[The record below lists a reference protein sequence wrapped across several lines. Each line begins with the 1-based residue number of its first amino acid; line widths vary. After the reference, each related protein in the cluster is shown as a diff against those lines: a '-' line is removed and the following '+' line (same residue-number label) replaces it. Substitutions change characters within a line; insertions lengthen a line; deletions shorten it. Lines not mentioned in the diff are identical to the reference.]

1 MNKVM
6 SEEDFQSVVA
16 AIVEQFDNA
25 AAGMEEHGIPAFKDP
40 EMQQKCFLRY
50 DRLAEQMFVNNFG
63 QPWAGRE
70 NCLWVKAREALRTS
84 QTPMHITIS
93 GEGLEESIHLIDHH
107 GNKVISVS
115 ALAERLAQ
123 ESWLK
128 GRMVDFITL
137 TLEDIESSVQPYKIL
152 MSEDPALN
160 QAGAKQLLNTVV
172 SMRSGLLGVERFD
185 RMPGWLE
192 KSLSI
197 QSMDESRQRLLEL
210 SESNADLMQQIY
222 QELAENAYRVMF
234 EEMQESEFSADQV
247 DRLCKEVANA
257 AAKPTV
263 IVVREGLNLMKSW
276 VEMRKTGQ
284 N

>member
-25 AAGMEEHGIPAFKDP
+25 AASMEEHGIPAFKDT

-70 NCLWVKAREALRTS
+70 NCLWVKAREALRTG
-84 QTPMHITIS
+84 QTPMHISIS
-93 GEGLEESIHLIDHH
+93 GEGLEETIHLIDHQ

-115 ALAERLAQ
+115 ALAERLAH
-123 ESWLK
+123 EGWLK
-128 GRMVDFITL
+128 GRLVDFITL

-160 QAGAKQLLNTVV
+160 AAGAKQLLNTVV

-185 RMPGWLE
+185 RTPGWLE

-234 EEMQESEFSADQV
+234 EEMQDSEFSADQV
-247 DRLCKEVANA
+247 DRLCKEVSEAC
-257 AAKPTV
+257 AKPTV
-263 IVVREGLNLMKSW
+263 VVVREGLKLMKSW

>member
-1 MNKVM
+1 MNKVL

-16 AIVEQFDNA
+16 AIVEQFDSA
-25 AAGMEEHGIPAFKDP
+25 AAGIEKDGIPAFKDP
-40 EMQQKCFLRY
+40 EMQQTCFLRY

-84 QTPMHITIS
+84 QTPMHVSVS
-93 GEGLEESIHLIDHH
+93 GEGLEETIHLIDHH
-107 GNKVISVS
+107 GNRVISVS

-128 GRMVDFITL
+128 GRLVDFITL

-160 QAGAKQLLNTVV
+160 AAGAKQLLNTAV

-185 RMPGWLE
+185 RTPGWLE

-222 QELAENAYRVMF
+222 QELAEKAYRVMF

-247 DRLCKEVANA
+247 DRLCKEVSKAC
-257 AAKPTV
+257 AKPTV
-263 IVVREGLNLMKSW
+263 IVVREGLKLMKSW

>member
-6 SEEDFQSVVA
+6 SEEDFQSVVT

-25 AAGMEEHGIPAFKDP
+25 AASMEEHGIPAFKDT

-84 QTPMHITIS
+84 QTPMHISIS
-93 GEGLEESIHLIDHH
+93 GEGLEETIHLIDHQ

-128 GRMVDFITL
+128 GRLVDFITM

-160 QAGAKQLLNTVV
+160 AAGAKQLLNTVI

-185 RMPGWLE
+185 RTPGWLE

-234 EEMQESEFSADQV
+234 EEMQDSEFSADQV

-263 IVVREGLNLMKSW
+263 VVVREGLKLMKSW

>member
-16 AIVEQFDNA
+16 AIVEQFDSA
-25 AAGMEEHGIPAFKDP
+25 AAGIEKDGIPAFKDP

-70 NCLWVKAREALRTS
+70 DCLWVKAREALRTS
-84 QTPMHITIS
+84 QTPMHVSVS
-93 GEGLEESIHLIDHH
+93 GEGLEETIHLIDHH
-107 GNKVISVS
+107 GNRVISVS

-128 GRMVDFITL
+128 GRLVDFITL

-152 MSEDPALN
+152 TSEDPALN
-160 QAGAKQLLNTVV
+160 AAGAKQLLNTVI

-185 RMPGWLE
+185 RTPGWLE

-210 SESNADLMQQIY
+210 SESNADLMQQIC
-222 QELAENAYRVMF
+222 QELAEKAYRAMF
-234 EEMQESEFSADQV
+234 EEMQDSEFSADQV
-247 DRLCKEVANA
+247 DRLCKEVSEAC
-257 AAKPTV
+257 AKPTV
-263 IVVREGLNLMKSW
+263 IVVREGLKLMKSW

>member
-6 SEEDFQSVVA
+6 SEEDFQSVVT

-25 AAGMEEHGIPAFKDP
+25 AASMEEHGIPAFKDT

-70 NCLWVKAREALRTS
+70 DCLWVKAREALRTS
-84 QTPMHITIS
+84 QTPMHISIS
-93 GEGLEESIHLIDHH
+93 GEGLEETIHLIDHQ

-128 GRMVDFITL
+128 GRLVDFITM

-160 QAGAKQLLNTVV
+160 AAGAKQLLNTVV

-185 RMPGWLE
+185 RTPGWLE

-234 EEMQESEFSADQV
+234 EEMQDSEFSADQV

-263 IVVREGLNLMKSW
+263 TVVREGLKLMKSW